1 MLAVPM
7 IESQNT
13 VVSED
18 EGFATIVVYLLNEI
32 ENNFSLSYET
42 EEIPDGADGMI
53 NLNKIYV

>member
-1 MLAVPM
+1 M

-18 EGFATIVVYLLNEI
+18 EGFATIVVNLLNEI

-42 EEIPDGADGMI
+42 EEIPDGAVGMI